1 MNQVELNQFIEASL
15 QEDLQYGDVT
25 SLACIKESQ
34 RSEAHLKVKEDG
46 VIAGIEVAEAI
57 FRYVDPEIIF
67 EPLIK
72 DGAIIHEGDI
82 AFLVKGNTRNLL
94 KTERLVLNIMQRM
107 SGIASLSNRFHMEV
121 ADLPVGLLDTR
132 KTTPLFRHFEK
143 WAVRIGGCL
152 NYRFGLYDR
161 FMIKDNH
168 IKACG
173 SVSKAVES
181 VHRYAEQNNLQQLEI
196 TIEVK
201 NLIELE
207 EVLSCNGIHQIMMD
221 NFEMALLREAVA
233 MVDKKSKTEASGGV
247 CLETVR
253 TIALTGVDYI
263 SIGALTHSAGSLD
276 LSLKILG

>member
-1 MNQVELNQFIEASL
+1 MEQIELNQFIEAAL
-15 QEDLQYGDVT
+15 KEDIQIGDVT
-25 SLACIKESQ
+25 SLACINKNQ
-34 RSEAHLKVKEDG
+34 QSEAHLKVKEDG

-57 FRYVDPEIIF
+57 FRFVDPDIQF
-67 EPLIK
+67 QALLQ
-72 DGAIIHEGDI
+72 DGSITHEGDI
-82 AFLVKGNTRNLL
+82 AFSLKGNTRNLL
-94 KTERLVLNIMQRM
+94 KTERLVLNLMQRM

-132 KTTPLFRHFEK
+132 KTTPLFRYFEK
-143 WAVRIGGCL
+143 WAVRLGGCL

-173 SVSKAVES
+173 SVSKAIHS
-181 VHRYAEQNNLQQLEI
+181 VNKYAEENNLQHLEI
-196 TIEVK
+196 TVEVK

-207 EVLSCNGIHQIMMD
+207 EVLKCDGIHQIMMD
-221 NFEMALLREAVA
+221 NFELALLREAVA